1 MRTRSSTTVGG
12 VDTINP
18 VHKEERMRSAA
29 IWIMVVAAVLAM
41 QIRKEMA
48 GIRKKMV
55 CLRLTLNDITS

>member
-18 VHKEERMRSAA
+18 VHKEERMRRVA
-29 IWIMVVAAVLAM
+29 ILAM

-48 GIRKKMV
+48 GIRKKERWCACV
-55 CLRLTLNDITS
+55 SR